1 MKKIILTL
9 ILTLGS
15 ANLYAGVQ
23 CDTTNIDFK
32 EKYENKLLKTEI
44 SGTCSITAEGD
55 LSKLKAYFVG
65 DMTDAPKIREV
76 HNVNETATFDSLPAT
91 EIDSTS
97 FDSNSNGDLE
107 VRFLT
112 HVGENG
118 ERLFSHKESKKMVSA
133 TGNSKRLKK
142 ISEVINVT
150 KTDGGFKVEIM
161 SGTHVKVPK
170 MFRGMAIKE
179 IKKGFP
185 DMLKSISK
193 EIAENL

>member
-15 ANLYAGVQ
+15 ANLYAGMQ
-23 CDTTNIDFK
+23 CDTSNIDFK
-32 EKYENKLLKTEI
+32 DKYENKLLKTEI
-44 SGTCSITAEGD
+44 KGTCTITTEGD
-55 LSKLKAYFVG
+55 LTKLKAFLVG
-65 DMTDAPKIREV
+65 NMTDAPNIREV
-76 HNVNETATFDSLPAT
+76 HNVNENTTFDSLPAT

-97 FDSNSNGDLE
+97 IESNSNGDLE

-118 ERLFSHKESKKMVSA
+118 ERLFFNKESTEMVRAS
-133 TGNSKRLKK
+133 GNSKRLRKLT
-142 ISEVINVT
+142 EVINVT
-150 KTDGGFKVEIM
+150 KTDGGIKVEIM

-185 DMLKSISK
+185 DMLKGISK